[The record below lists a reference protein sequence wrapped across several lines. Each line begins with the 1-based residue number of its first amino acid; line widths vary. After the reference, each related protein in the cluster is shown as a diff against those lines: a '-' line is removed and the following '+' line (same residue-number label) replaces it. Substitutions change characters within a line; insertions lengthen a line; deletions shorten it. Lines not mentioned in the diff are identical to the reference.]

1 MATNLVSQIMSY
13 LTPDMISKIASYC
26 GLDRSTSQ
34 IALSAAV
41 PSLLAGLVGLSSKP
55 EGARQLT
62 KALGEQP
69 SGFAA
74 SYRSLTGGADTRS
87 LAENGSNMLSSL
99 FGGGMFNGIA
109 DAIGKY
115 AGMGEGTGKSLLGLL
130 GPLVL
135 GGVAQQQRQ
144 AGLDANGL
152 SSLLASQKE
161 NIAAA
166 MPSGFSNMLSGMG
179 LLDSLGDSWRT
190 GTAAASEAARSGAA
204 SASAAAQ
211 RFATRA
217 TETTAQ
223 TRSDTSSNWLPW
235 ALGLLALLGLAW
247 WLTSQ
252 TGDRVAQQSPAAITE
267 TGQTFVVG
275 GVNVAAQVSAAINGV
290 RSAVQGITDTIS
302 AQAAVP
308 RLRQAA
314 ADLDSANGLASRL
327 PASGRSALASRVAA
341 EIQPLDR
348 EFNTALARPEI
359 AAVLGPEIDNVR
371 MKLNAL
377 SRG

>member
-13 LTPDMISKIASYC
+13 LTPDMVAKIASYC
-26 GLDRSTSQ
+26 GLDRGTSQ
-34 IALSAAV
+34 VALSAAV
-41 PSLLAGLVGLSSKP
+41 PSLLASLVGLSSKP
-55 EGARQLT
+55 EGASQLAR
-62 KALGEQP
+62 ALGEQP
-69 SGFAA
+69 SSFQD
-74 SYRSLTGGADTRS
+74 SYRSLTGGADTS
-87 LAENGSNMLSSL
+87 SFVDKGSSMLSSL
-99 FGGGMFNGIA
+99 FGGSMFNGIA
-109 DAIGKY
+109 GAIGKY
-115 AGMGEGTGKSLLGLL
+115 AGIGEGTSKSLLGVL

-135 GGVAQQQRQ
+135 GGLAQQQRQ
-144 AGLDANGL
+144 TGLDANGL

-166 MPSGFSNMLSGMG
+166 MPSGFSSVLSGV
-179 LLDSLGDSWRT
+179 LGDTWRS

-211 RFATRA
+211 RYATRA
-217 TETTAQ
+217 TEATAQ
-223 TRSDTSSNWLPW
+223 PKESPNWVPW
-235 ALGLLALLGLAW
+235 ALGLLAILGLAW

-252 TGDRVAQQSPAAITE
+252 SGDRVAQKSPATITDA
-267 TGQTFVVG
+267 GQAFVVG
-275 GVNVAAQVSAAINGV
+275 GVNVAAQVSAAINGM

-314 ADLDSANGLASRL
+314 ADLDSASGLANRL
-327 PASGRSALASRVAA
+327 PASGRNALASRVAA
-341 EIQPLDR
+341 EVQPLDR

>member
-13 LTPDMISKIASYC
+13 LTPDMVAKIASYC

-34 IALSAAV
+34 VALSAAV
-41 PSLLAGLVGLSSKP
+41 PSLLASLVGLSSKP
-55 EGARQLT
+55 EGASQLAR
-62 KALGEQP
+62 ALGEQP
-69 SGFAA
+69 SGFVD
-74 SYRSLTGGADTRS
+74 SYRSLTGGADTS
-87 LAENGSNMLSSL
+87 SFVDKGSSMLSSL
-99 FGGGMFNGIA
+99 FGGSMFNGIA
-109 DAIGKY
+109 GAIGKY
-115 AGMGEGTGKSLLGLL
+115 AGIGEGTGKSMLGLL

-135 GGVAQQQRQ
+135 GGLAQQQRQ
-144 AGLDANGL
+144 TGLDANGL
-152 SSLLASQKE
+152 SSFLASQKE

-166 MPSGFSNMLSGMG
+166 MPSGLSSMLSGA
-179 LLDSLGDSWRT
+179 LGDTWRS
-190 GTAAASEAARSGAA
+190 GTSAASEAARSGAA

-211 RFATRA
+211 RFAASA
-217 TETTAQ
+217 TETTAPP
-223 TRSDTSSNWLPW
+223 RDASSNWLPW
-235 ALGLLALLGLAW
+235 ALGLLALAGLAW
-247 WLTSQ
+247 WLIGQ
-252 TGDRVAQQSPAAITE
+252 TGDRVAQKSPASITE

-275 GVNVAAQVSAAINGV
+275 GVNVAAQVSAAINGM

-314 ADLDSANGLASRL
+314 ADLDSASGLANRL
-327 PASGRSALASRVAA
+327 PASGRNALASRVAA
-341 EIQPLDR
+341 EVQPLDR